1 MARPTVCV
9 IDGDALKYNFAQ
21 IKNYVKNKKVLV
33 PVKADAYGHG
43 LVQVAEILRDKAD
56 YFGVATLEEGRE
68 LRKNGIKTPILCL
81 DPLPK
86 GSESIAVE
94 YGIEQSVFSAYA
106 IELLEKE
113 CERQNGKAGVH
124 IKIETG
130 MHRTGT
136 ESGESLEKLLCAIKN
151 APHIELKGV
160 FTHFYESDTDDRTL
174 TDLQADKFKIAIEQ
188 IKNYGFENFIIHCA
202 NSGGVLSYPE
212 YTFDMVRPGIIT
224 YGYYPSETVKRPFNI
239 RPVMSFKTEVVAF
252 THVNKG
258 ETVGYSATFKAERDT
273 LLAVLPVGY
282 GDGYKRLLSNK
293 GEVLINGKRAPIRG
307 NICMDMTLVDV
318 TDIKDVFVGSEAVL
332 FGKQGDEFITAD
344 EIAEKCFTISYEIM
358 LSVTDRVPKKYV

>member
-1 MARPTVCV
+1 MARPTVCI
-9 IDGDALKYNFAQ
+9 IDGEALKYNFTQ
-21 IKNYVKNKKVLV
+21 IKNYVNNKKVLV

-43 LVQVAEILRDKAD
+43 LVNVARILHGKAD
-56 YFGVATLEEGRE
+56 YFGVATLEEGME
-68 LRKNGIKTPILCL
+68 LRNNGIKTPILCL

-86 GSESIAVE
+86 GSESIAVK
-94 YGIEQSVFSAYA
+94 YGIEQSVFSPDAVQ
-106 IELLEKE
+106 LLEKE
-113 CERQNGKAGVH
+113 CIKKDKKAGVH

-136 ESGESLEKLLCAIKN
+136 VAGEDLDKLLQTIKN
-151 APHIELKGV
+151 SPHIELKGV
-160 FTHFYESDTDDRTL
+160 FTHFYESDTQDRRL
-174 TDLQADKFKIAIEQ
+174 TDLQANKFKTAVEQ
-188 IKNYGFENFIIHCA
+188 VKKAGFDNFIVHCA

-212 YTFDMVRPGIIT
+212 YTFDMVRPGIIM
-224 YGYYPSETVKRPFNI
+224 YGYYPSESTRRPFDI
-239 RPVMSFKTEVVAF
+239 KPVMTFKTEIVAF
-252 THVNKG
+252 TKVPKG

-293 GEVLINGKRAPIRG
+293 GEVLICGHRAPICG

-318 TDIKDVFVGSEAVL
+318 TDIFGVMVGSEAVL
-332 FGKQGDEFITAD
+332 LGEQKNDRISAD
-344 EIAEKCFTISYEIM
+344 EIAKKCMTVSYEIM